1 MASLH
6 VRGLAIGAGAKR
18 KKIMFDSVTLPNGLR
33 VVGEPLDHLRSCTI
47 GCWIKAGSMNER
59 PGENGLSHFIEH
71 MVFKGTQNRTA
82 RQIAEQMDAVG
93 GQLNAF
99 TGKDCT
105 CYYAKVID
113 EYLPLAVDIVSDIV
127 LRPLFADDDLRK
139 ERGVIIEEIAMVDD
153 TPEDLVGDVL
163 AEAQFT
169 GSLKRPVLGT
179 RELVS
184 GYTTDDLRGYW
195 QRHYQPENI
204 VIAIA
209 GKYDWDTLLK
219 LIHRYFNRF
228 PDANGLPVVE
238 PQSFTGGRQAR
249 SKDTE
254 QVQICIGHR
263 GYALGTDEL
272 YALSMFSNA
281 LGGGMSSRL
290 FQRIREELGLAY
302 SVYSFPGSYPAMGT
316 FTVYA
321 GTAPHNAETVIR
333 EIQQQLTLA
342 LQKGFSDN
350 EFESAKAQ
358 LKGAFLLGLESSS
371 GRMQSIGRSMLHLN
385 RLRTPDEILEK
396 IEAVTKKALHDA
408 AEHVL
413 SSPSSAAIVGR
424 DAEKYLDF
432 IR

>member
-1 MASLH
+1 
-6 VRGLAIGAGAKR
+6 
-18 KKIMFDSVTLPNGLR
+18 MFDMITLPNGLR
-33 VVGEPLDHLRSCTI
+33 VVGEPLNHLRSCSV
-47 GCWIKAGSMNER
+47 GVWIKAGSMNETAR
-59 PGENGLSHFIEH
+59 ENGLSHFIEH
-71 MVFKGTQNRTA
+71 MVFKGTENRGA

-113 EYLPLAVDIVSDIV
+113 EYLPLAVDMLSDLV
-127 LRPLFADDDLRK
+127 LHPLFAAEDLRK
-139 ERGVIIEEIAMVDD
+139 ESNVIVEEIAMVEDS
-153 TPEDLVGDVL
+153 PEDLVSEAL

-179 RELVS
+179 EALIK
-184 GYTTDDLRGYW
+184 GYTVGDVRGYW
-195 QRHYQPENI
+195 RRHYQPENI

-209 GKYDWDTLLK
+209 GRYDWDAFLALVG
-219 LIHRYFNRF
+219 LHFVGF
-228 PDANGLPVVE
+228 PEQNGRPRVARQGLAA
-238 PQSFTGGRQAR
+238 GRVFKE
-249 SKDTE
+249 KDTE
-254 QVQICIGHR
+254 QVQLCIGYP
-263 GYALGTDEL
+263 GYALGQDEL

-302 SVYSFPGSYPAMGT
+302 SVYSYPGSYPKLGT

-321 GTAPHNAETVIR
+321 GTSPQRAETVIR
-333 EIQQQLTLA
+333 EMQEQIKLA
-342 LQKGFSDN
+342 LEQGFTDA

-385 RLRTPDEILEK
+385 RLRTADEVLLK
-396 IEAVTKKALHDA
+396 IEAVTKKALHLA

-413 SSPSSAAIVGR
+413 NAKASVAVVGK
-424 DAEKYLDF
+424 DAQTILGF

>member
-1 MASLH
+1 
-6 VRGLAIGAGAKR
+6 
-18 KKIMFDSVTLPNGLR
+18 MFQSVTLPNGLR
-33 VVGEPLDHLRSCTI
+33 VVGEPLSHLRSCTL
-47 GCWIKAGSMNER
+47 GCWVKAGSMNER
-59 PGENGLSHFIEH
+59 PEESGLSHFIEH

-82 RQIAEQMDAVG
+82 RQVAEQMDAVG

-113 EYLPLAVDIVSDIV
+113 EYLPLAVDILSDLA
-127 LRPLFADDDLRK
+127 LRPLFAEEELRK
-139 ERGVIIEEIAMVDD
+139 ERGVVLEEIAMVED

-169 GSLKRPVLGT
+169 GSLKRPVLGAP
-179 RELVS
+179 ELIS
-184 GYTTDDLRGYW
+184 GYSAADLRGYW
-195 QRHYQPENI
+195 QRHYQPQNI
-204 VIAIA
+204 VLAIA
-209 GKYDWDTLLK
+209 GKYDWDALLA
-219 LIHRYFNRF
+219 LINRYFNQF
-228 PDANGLPVVE
+228 PDANGTPVSDV
-238 PQSFTGGRQAR
+238 QAFTGGRLAR
-249 SKDTE
+249 AKDTE

-263 GYALGTDEL
+263 GYALGTDAL

-302 SVYSFPGSYPAMGT
+302 SVYSFPGSYPDMGT

-321 GTAPHNAETVIR
+321 GTSPQNAETVIR
-333 EIQQQLTLA
+333 ELQQEMDLA
-342 LQKGFSDN
+342 LQKGFTDD
-350 EFESAKAQ
+350 EFISAKAQ

-371 GRMQSIGRSMLHLN
+371 GRMQSIGRSMLLLN
-385 RLRTPDEILEK
+385 RLRTTDEIMGK

-413 SSPSSAAIVGR
+413 ASQASAAIVGK
-424 DAEKYLDF
+424 DAEKYLPF